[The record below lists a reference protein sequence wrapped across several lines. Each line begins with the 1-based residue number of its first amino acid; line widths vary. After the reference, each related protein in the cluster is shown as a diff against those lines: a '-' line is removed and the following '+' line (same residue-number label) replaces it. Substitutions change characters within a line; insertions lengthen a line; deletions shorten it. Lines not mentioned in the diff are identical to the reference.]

1 MKDSGHEAR
10 PFVIFHPALLLL
22 VVSAALLRLALSL
35 YFPRVV
41 WGDESAYLLLGHNLV
56 TGNGFT
62 YTGYP
67 ELHFPP
73 LHPLFVG
80 LLSLMTGDLEMASNL
95 ENAIFGG
102 LLLLPVFAI
111 AVRIYGSQ
119 TAWLTAVLLAL
130 FPPLTVSVLYW
141 GSMSE
146 PPFLFLLFSALALF
160 LAALEGQ
167 RFWMFFAAGAVLG
180 LAYLTRDEAIAFCG
194 ALSIFALMWLWTEA
208 KSLTLQVSWAVATFA
223 LSFLLVAA
231 PYLWYLHVHTGQ
243 WMISGKL
250 QITWRAGSY
259 RDEGKTT
266 QDQLYFGLDSSGSE
280 VNWLSPERFQANML
294 SNVIGHP
301 SVLLRRVVRT
311 AGSLKENFFT
321 RTNFWWALLPLVIL
335 GLFKQ
340 PWSRRR
346 LRYEAFLLTMI
357 AVLLVVFLPFGFLV
371 RYFAPAFPILLMWT
385 ARGAQELGRW
395 LQETVALSGGVP
407 FSNRFVQAG
416 LGFLPAGMAVLALLL
431 TIPVTAERAIS
442 IMHFGDEE
450 AGRWLKTHI
459 PGDAKI
465 MAQDV
470 AVAVYSGRRW
480 VPSPKTDWGRFM
492 KYATAHGAQYLVV
505 RDWKL
510 EKSRPE
516 LAAVVRSGVRELELI
531 YTFEEPH
538 TPERITTFVY
548 RLVKPHE

>member
-1 MKDSGHEAR
+1 
-10 PFVIFHPALLLL
+10 
-22 VVSAALLRLALSL
+22 
-35 YFPRVV
+35 
-41 WGDESAYLLLGHNLV
+41 
-56 TGNGFT
+56 
-62 YTGYP
+62 
-67 ELHFPP
+67 
-73 LHPLFVG
+73 
-80 LLSLMTGDLEMASNL
+80 MASNL

-160 LAALEGQ
+160 LAALEDQ
-167 RFWMFFAAGAVLG
+167 RFWMFSAAGAVLG

-208 KSLTLQVSWAVATFA
+208 KSLPLKTSCAVALFA

-231 PYLWYLHVHTGQ
+231 PYLWYLHLHTGQ

-250 QITWRAGSY
+250 QMTWRAGGY

-266 QDQLYFGLDSSGSE
+266 QDQLYFGLDSSGAE
-280 VNWLSPERFQANML
+280 VNWLSSERFQGSVL
-294 SNVIGHP
+294 SNVIAHP
-301 SVLLRRVVRT
+301 SVLLHRVLRT

-321 RTNFWWALLPLVIL
+321 DEFWWGSFPGNSGPVQTTLESAAFEIRSVSAHHYCRTLGGVFTIWILNTVLCSCLSDSPHVDGEGSTGAGTVVAGNGHRGGWSILFQPICSRWL
-335 GLFKQ
+335 GLV
-340 PWSRRR
+340 PGRNGRRGP
-346 LRYEAFLLTMI
+346 
-357 AVLLVVFLPFGFLV
+357 V
-371 RYFAPAFPILLMWT
+371 
-385 ARGAQELGRW
+385 
-395 LQETVALSGGVP
+395 
-407 FSNRFVQAG
+407 
-416 LGFLPAGMAVLALLL
+416 L

-459 PGDAKI
+459 PIDAKI

-480 VPSPKTDWGRFM
+480 VPSPNTDWARFM

-510 EKSRPE
+510 EQSRPE
-516 LAAVVRSGVRELELI
+516 LASVVRSGAPELELI
-531 YTFEEPH
+531 FTFEDIHLPQKV
-538 TPERITTFVY
+538 TTFVY

>member
-1 MKDSGHEAR
+1 MKEPGQEKRQFYLA
-10 PFVIFHPALLLL
+10 VLILM
-22 VVSAALLRLALSL
+22 SAAVLLRLLLSL
-35 YFPRVV
+35 YFPHVA

-67 ELHFPP
+67 EVHFPP

-80 LLSLMTGDLEMASNL
+80 LLSLITGDMEMASNL

-111 AVRIYGSQ
+111 ALRIYGPQ

-146 PPFLFLLFSALALF
+146 PLFLYLLFSALALF
-160 LAALEGQ
+160 LAALEDQ
-167 RFWMFFAAGAVLG
+167 RFWMFSAAGAVLG

-194 ALSIFALMWLWTEA
+194 GLSIFALMWLWTGA
-208 KSLTLQVSWAVATFA
+208 KSLTLKTSKAVALFA

-231 PYLWYLHVHTGQ
+231 PYLWYLHLHTGQ

-250 QITWRAGSY
+250 QMSWRAGGY

-266 QDQLYFGLDSSGSE
+266 QDQLYFGLDSSE
-280 VNWLSPERFQANML
+280 AEDNWLSSERFQGNVL
-294 SNVIGHP
+294 SNLIAHP
-301 SVLLRRVVRT
+301 SILLQRVLRN

-321 RTNFWWALLPLVIL
+321 RTNFWWGLLPLVIL

-346 LRYEAFLLTMI
+346 LRYEAFLLTII
-357 AVLLVVFLPFGFLV
+357 AVLLVVFLPFGILV

-385 ARGAQELGRW
+385 AREHW
-395 LQETVALSGGVP
+395 S
-407 FSNRFVQAG
+407 
-416 LGFLPAGMAVLALLL
+416 
-431 TIPVTAERAIS
+431 
-442 IMHFGDEE
+442 
-450 AGRWLKTHI
+450 
-459 PGDAKI
+459 
-465 MAQDV
+465 
-470 AVAVYSGRRW
+470 
-480 VPSPKTDWGRFM
+480 
-492 KYATAHGAQYLVV
+492 
-505 RDWKL
+505 
-510 EKSRPE
+510 
-516 LAAVVRSGVRELELI
+516 
-531 YTFEEPH
+531 
-538 TPERITTFVY
+538 
-548 RLVKPHE
+548 